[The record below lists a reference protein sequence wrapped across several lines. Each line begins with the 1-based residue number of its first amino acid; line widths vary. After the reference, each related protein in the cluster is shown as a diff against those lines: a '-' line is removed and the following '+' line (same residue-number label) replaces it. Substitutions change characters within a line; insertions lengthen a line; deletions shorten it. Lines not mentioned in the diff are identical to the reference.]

1 MQRVFTFVRRATFR
15 IVRKVLVLSLFAAL
29 FLSPILTK
37 YKNCDALRKKYPYG
51 VAASAASVGT
61 TKATVN
67 AKVYSANRNLDRD
80 KDGVACET

>member
-1 MQRVFTFVRRATFR
+1 MRGFV
-15 IVRKVLVLSLFAAL
+15 VLSLFAAL
-29 FLSPILTK
+29 FLSPIMTK

-51 VAASAASVGT
+51 VAANAASVGT

-67 AKVYSANRNLDRD
+67 AKVYGANRNLDRD

>member
-1 MQRVFTFVRRATFR
+1 M
-15 IVRKVLVLSLFAAL
+15 
-29 FLSPILTK
+29 TK

-67 AKVYSANRNLDRD
+67 AKVYSANRGLDRD